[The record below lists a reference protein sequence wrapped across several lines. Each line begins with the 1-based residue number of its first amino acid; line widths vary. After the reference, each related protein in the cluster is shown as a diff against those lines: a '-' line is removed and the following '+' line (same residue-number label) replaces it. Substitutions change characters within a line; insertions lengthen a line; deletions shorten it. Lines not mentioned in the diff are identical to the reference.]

1 MLCSNIYH
9 NSSKYTTSSLKK
21 EPATMLACSQLRS
34 VLSFTLNLTHLQANS
49 NIHTLECVREGA
61 LLAAKHNSHKIL
73 SFLRASTAYCVCA
86 FVCLCSSRICAG
98 QTEWETETASA
109 AVNAVSIFSE
119 ATFRP
124 PTTQPGHCCA
134 CFHSSELLCWGTL
147 FLSRGC
153 LLAKI
158 RCSVKSVRWE
168 CEANNGW
175 KWGHCEKLWNTL
187 DYLFKWTHFKLKQ
200 QFSVCLSRW

>member
-9 NSSKYTTSSLKK
+9 YISKYTTSSLKK

-49 NIHTLECVREGA
+49 NTLECVREGA

-86 FVCLCSSRICAG
+86 FVCLCSSRICTG
-98 QTEWETETASA
+98 QTEWGTETASA

-119 ATFRP
+119 ATFRQP
-124 PTTQPGHCCA
+124 STQPGHCCA
-134 CFHSSELLCWGTL
+134 CFHSSELLCWGTRSFFL
-147 FLSRGC
+147 FFCHRISGLPSCKNSVQCEISPLGMRGQQW
-153 LLAKI
+153 LE
-158 RCSVKSVRWE
+158 VR
-168 CEANNGW
+168 A
-175 KWGHCEKLWNTL
+175 L
-187 DYLFKWTHFKLKQ
+187 
-200 QFSVCLSRW
+200 